1 MKKIILS
8 VAALLFQLSIAKAQV
23 PDSTA
28 AGYQARKLK
37 ISEINL
43 VSSYYNQNGN
53 NSAITGGIGTEK
65 LFDVANSLE
74 VKLTKTDRQQ
84 RIHTLSGE
92 LNVDYYSSASQD
104 NIDPLTISGA
114 SHTDTHVYPAISWN
128 VQDPRSRTSR
138 GVSASYSTEYDYTSY
153 GLNLNFARTSKDN
166 NREVT
171 LKAGVFLD
179 TYMAILPSE
188 LRPNGYGSGA
198 EGDRANLY
206 YKPRNTYNGSIS
218 LSQVV
223 HKQLHVLF
231 TVEPTYQEGL
241 LSTPFHRTYFANGLE
256 KVEKLPGSRVKVP
269 LGMRGSYFLGDRT
282 IIRAFYRFYA
292 DDWGMKA
299 HTFSL
304 EVPYKIT
311 PFFSLSPFYRFNTQ
325 SAVRYFAPY
334 AQHEANAMFYTSDYD
349 LSGFQSHFGGLGVRI
364 APPGGIMGIH
374 HFAALEIRYGHYYR
388 TAGSGLNSNIITLA
402 AKWK

>member
-8 VAALLFQLSIAKAQV
+8 VAALLFRLSVAQAQTS
-23 PDSTA
+23 DSTA
-28 AGYQARKLK
+28 ADYQARKLK
-37 ISEINL
+37 ISEVNL

-65 LFDVANSLE
+65 LFDIANSLE
-74 VKLTKTDRQQ
+74 LKLTKTDRRK

-92 LNVDYYSSASQD
+92 FNIDYYSSASQD

-114 SHTDTHVYPAISWN
+114 SHTDTHIYPAISWN
-128 VQDPRSRTSR
+128 MQDARTRTSK

-153 GLNLNFARTSKDN
+153 GLNLNFAKTSKDN

-188 LRPNGYGSGA
+188 LRPNGYSSGA
-198 EGDRANLY
+198 DDDRSNLY
-206 YKPRNTYNGSIS
+206 YKPRNTYNSSLS

-223 HKQLHVLF
+223 NKRLHLLF

-241 LSTPFHRTYFANGLE
+241 LSTPFHRAYFNSGLE
-256 KVEKLPGSRVKVP
+256 KVEKLPGSRIKVP
-269 LGMRGSYFLGDRT
+269 LGIRSSYFLGDRT
-282 IIRAFYRFYA
+282 VIRAFYRFYT

-334 AQHEANAMFYTSDYD
+334 AQHNPNATFYTSDYD
-349 LSGFQSHFGGLGVRI
+349 LSTFQSHFGGLGVRI
-364 APPGGIMGIH
+364 APPGGIMGIQ
-374 HFAALEIRYGHYYR
+374 HFASLEIRYGHYYR
-388 TAGSGLNSNIITLA
+388 NAGTGMNANMITLA
-402 AKWK
+402 AKLK

>member
-8 VAALLFQLSIAKAQV
+8 VAALLFQLSIANAQV

-28 AGYQARKLK
+28 ADYQARKLK
-37 ISEINL
+37 ISEVNL
-43 VSSYYNQNGN
+43 VSSYYNQDGN

-65 LFDVANSLE
+65 LFDIANSLE
-74 VKLTKTDRQQ
+74 LKLTKTDRQK
-84 RIHTLSGE
+84 RIHTISGE
-92 LNVDYYSSASQD
+92 FNIDYYSSASQD

-114 SHTDTHVYPAISWN
+114 SHTDTHIYPAISWN
-128 VQDPRSRTSR
+128 VQNPLTRTNR
-138 GVSASYSTEYDYTSY
+138 GVGASYSTEYDYTSY
-153 GLNLNFARTSKDN
+153 GLNLHFAKTSKDN

-188 LRPNGYGSGA
+188 LRPNGYSSGA
-198 EGDRANLY
+198 DGDMANLY
-206 YKPRNTYNGSIS
+206 YKPRNTYNGSFS
-218 LSQVV
+218 LSQIVN
-223 HKQLHVLF
+223 KQLQLVF
-231 TVEPTYQEGL
+231 TIEPTYQEGL
-241 LSTPFHRTYFANGLE
+241 LSTPFHRTYFNNGLE

-334 AQHEANAMFYTSDYD
+334 AQHDPNASFYTSDYD
-349 LSGFQSHFGGLGVRI
+349 LSNFQSHFGGLGVRL
-364 APPGGIMGIH
+364 APPGGIMGIR

-388 TAGSGLNSNIITLA
+388 NAGTGMNANMITLA
-402 AKWK
+402 AKLK